1 MDLST
6 IPGLRKRKT
15 RAMAY
20 QMSQSWRHADPW
32 TTWNPMNVLQIVW
45 HSYDYQASSASVNIC
60 RCVGRAMIYD
70 SRNCSWSHVF
80 KKYRWSFVSHILKK
94 KSWWSAS
101 VYRLHFRVIPVLE
114 LHTSWS
120 RPCPET
126 FMEKSW
132 PNIQIFFKQTLL
144 WLVVLIG
151 QNLRHTSIPNLHP
164 RFSDSSSPGTRHP
177 IQTASPPDVQSGIS
191 RHQKLSQASFQ
202 VISGSC
208 PWWPSK
214 ESLQEVAW
222 MTRISKR
229 WTDRYL
235 GILYCILHIAY
246 VV

>member
-80 KKYRWSFVSHILKK
+80 KKYRWSFVSHMEKK

-132 PNIQIFFKQTLL
+132 PNIQICFEQTLL

-151 QNLRHTSIPNLHP
+151 QNLRHTSIPNLHQK
-164 RFSDSSSPGTRHP
+164 RLLFSGNSSSNPNCE
-177 IQTASPPDVQSGIS
+177 SSGCSIWHW
-191 RHQKLSQASFQ
+191 RHQIWAKRRFKWFLAAVLGGLQRNLFKRSPGWHASQKGEQ
-202 VISGSC
+202 ID
-208 PWWPSK
+208 
-214 ESLQEVAW
+214 
-222 MTRISKR
+222 I
-229 WTDRYL
+229 
-235 GILYCILHIAY
+235 
-246 VV
+246 

>member
-60 RCVGRAMIYD
+60 RCVGRAMIYV

-80 KKYRWSFVSHILKK
+80 NKYRWSFVSHILKK
-94 KSWWSAS
+94 INPGDLLPFI
-101 VYRLHFRVIPVLE
+101 VTLPGIPVLE

-120 RPCPET
+120 RQCPE
-126 FMEKSW
+126 
-132 PNIQIFFKQTLL
+132 TLL

-164 RFSDSSSPGTRHP
+164 RLTTPLLR
-177 IQTASPPDVQSGIS
+177 
-191 RHQKLSQASFQ
+191 
-202 VISGSC
+202 
-208 PWWPSK
+208 
-214 ESLQEVAW
+214 
-222 MTRISKR
+222 
-229 WTDRYL
+229 
-235 GILYCILHIAY
+235 
-246 VV
+246 